1 MNRTENNM
9 KIDVPQK
16 RTYKVDE
23 IAAMLSIDRSS
34 AYNLVKE
41 GHFNTVRIGNTI
53 RVSTTFFSLSWLI
66 RAQD

>member
-1 MNRTENNM
+1 MNRTDNIM
-9 KIDVPQK
+9 KIDDPQK

-23 IAAMLSIDRSS
+23 IAAMLSIGRSS

-53 RVSTTFFSLSWLI
+53 RVSKRSFDEWLDQQTF
-66 RAQD
+66 

>member
-1 MNRTENNM
+1 MNQTENNM

-23 IAAMLSIDRSS
+23 IAAMLSIGRSS

-53 RVSTTFFSLSWLI
+53 RVSKMSFDEWLDQQTF
-66 RAQD
+66 

>member
-1 MNRTENNM
+1 MNQTENNM

-23 IAAMLSIDRSS
+23 IAAMLSIGRST
-34 AYNLVKE
+34 AYNLVRE

-53 RVSTTFFSLSWLI
+53 RVTKRSFDEWLDQQTF
-66 RAQD
+66 

>member
-9 KIDVPQK
+9 KSDISQK

-23 IAAMLSIDRSS
+23 IAAMLSIGRSS

-53 RVSTTFFSLSWLI
+53 RVSKRSFDEWLDQQTF
-66 RAQD
+66 

>member
-9 KIDVPQK
+9 KSDVSQK

-23 IAAMLSIDRSS
+23 IAAMLNIGRSS

-53 RVSTTFFSLSWLI
+53 RVSKRSFDEWLDQQTF
-66 RAQD
+66 

>member
-1 MNRTENNM
+1 MNQTESNM

-23 IAAMLSIDRSS
+23 IAAMLNIGRSS

-53 RVSTTFFSLSWLI
+53 RVSKRSFDEWLDQQTF
-66 RAQD
+66 

>member
-1 MNRTENNM
+1 MNQTENNM

-23 IAAMLSIDRSS
+23 IAAMLNIGRSS

-53 RVSTTFFSLSWLI
+53 RVYKRSFDEWLDQQT
-66 RAQD
+66 R

>member
-9 KIDVPQK
+9 KSDVSQK

-23 IAAMLSIDRSS
+23 IAAMLSIGRSS

-53 RVSTTFFSLSWLI
+53 RVSKRSFDEWLDQQTF
-66 RAQD
+66 

>member
-1 MNRTENNM
+1 MNRTDNNM

-23 IAAMLSIDRSS
+23 IAAMLSIGRSS

-53 RVSTTFFSLSWLI
+53 RVSKRPFDEWLDQQTF
-66 RAQD
+66 

>member
-9 KIDVPQK
+9 KSDVPQK

-23 IAAMLSIDRSS
+23 IAAMLSIGRSS

-53 RVSTTFFSLSWLI
+53 RVSKRSFDEWLDQQTF
-66 RAQD
+66 

>member
-1 MNRTENNM
+1 MNQTENNM
-9 KIDVPQK
+9 KIDVSQK

-23 IAAMLSIDRSS
+23 IAAMLNIGRSS

-53 RVSTTFFSLSWLI
+53 RVSKRSFDEWLDQQTF
-66 RAQD
+66 